1 MSAPARLMRGAVC
14 ERIVLERG
22 SILSVRVGGG
32 PAVLVQVT
40 DLRVGENGEIYADL
54 ARQGTPRV
62 RAARGPLASAAA
74 GGQRQHRTVP
84 ATAPGARGQTGTRH
98 VT

>member
-22 SILSVRVGGG
+22 SILSVRADGG

-40 DLRVGENGEIYADL
+40 DLWVGENGEIYADL
-54 ARQGTPRV
+54 ARQRTSRV
-62 RAARGPLASAAA
+62 RAARGALASAAA
-74 GGQRQHRTVP
+74 GGDRQHRAVP
-84 ATAPGARGQTGTRH
+84 ATAPGAGDRRGRET
-98 VT
+98 

>member
-32 PAVLVQVT
+32 PAVLVRVT
-40 DLRVGENGEIYADL
+40 DLRADEHGEIYADL
-54 ARQGTPRV
+54 ARLACPAGTPG
-62 RAARGPLASAAA
+62 RALPGGSPGLSNRRKAPPASHRARDRA
-74 GGQRQHRTVP
+74 
-84 ATAPGARGQTGTRH
+84 
-98 VT
+98 

>member
-22 SILSVRVGGG
+22 SILAVRADGG

-54 ARQGTPRV
+54 ARQGTSGV

-74 GGQRQHRTVP
+74 GGHRQHRTVS
-84 ATAPGARGQTGTRH
+84 ATAPGAGDKRGRDT
-98 VT
+98 

>member
-1 MSAPARLMRGAVC
+1 VSAPARLMRGAVC

-22 SILSVRVGGG
+22 SILSGGG

-54 ARQGTPRV
+54 ARQGTPGV

-74 GGQRQHRTVP
+74 GGHRQHRTVS
-84 ATAPGARGQTGTRH
+84 ATAPGAGDKRGRDT
-98 VT
+98 

>member
-1 MSAPARLMRGAVC
+1 MSAPARLMRGTVC

-22 SILSVRVGGG
+22 SILSVRADGG

-62 RAARGPLASAAA
+62 RAARGPLAPAAA
-74 GGQRQHRTVP
+74 GGHRQHRTVP
-84 ATAPGARGQTGTRH
+84 ATAPGTGDRRGHDT
-98 VT
+98 

>member
-1 MSAPARLMRGAVC
+1 MSDPARLMRGAVC

-22 SILSVRVGGG
+22 SILSVRAGGG

-40 DLRVGENGEIYADL
+40 DLRVGENGEIHADL
-54 ARQGTPRV
+54 ARPGTPRV

-74 GGQRQHRTVP
+74 GGSHRET
-84 ATAPGARGQTGTRH
+84 PGAPDTHSVGSGH
-98 VT
+98 GHC